1 MKTIKNILKVYK
13 NDIKKIATNIPA
25 LIIIGGLMIIPSLYA
40 WFNIASLMDPYGNA
54 SNLPI
59 AVYTQDEGATFEGKK
74 INLGFELVDGLK
86 DNNDLAWQF
95 PENYDELIDG
105 VNSGDSYAAI
115 VIPSDFSAKLI
126 NAQNTYKHLE
136 IDYIVNEKINAIAP
150 KMTEAGAKGIT
161 EKINSS
167 INEQLTKQLVKYS
180 NKLKEGVSKKEGEY
194 YSSINSLDELISNFS
209 AIDNTFNKYNTIAQN
224 ISEGIKTLDSFNES
238 LNSNINNLDYTNI
251 YLKLDQISAVIDDE
265 NLVNGLKTEIE
276 NVESYTKGF
285 NIEVDTSGYE
295 NLNLKISDF
304 IYNKWP
310 TYKSLIISGDQ
321 DLKQAGEDYKQI
333 EQYLNKDGGKAGEF
347 MSAPV
352 LLKTKT
358 MYPVE
363 NYGSSSMPFYT
374 ALCLWVGSLLLASI
388 LSFETSLKV
397 RNIEVYF
404 GKLLTFISIGCV
416 QAIVVTLGDVKLLNL
431 TILNPWYLLIFNLI
445 ISICFMIIIFTL
457 GFVLGNMGKAIGI
470 ILLVLSISGGGGNF
484 PIEVSGEFFNAVHP
498 YLPFTYAVRLL
509 REALA
514 GIYVPT
520 VVEAIL
526 FLIKSSVLGI
536 IFGVIGT
543 KYLKRY
549 FELFDKKAK
558 ESGLIH

>member
-25 LIIIGGLMIIPSLYA
+25 LIMIGGLMIIPSLYA

-59 AVYTQDEGATFEGKK
+59 AVYTKDEGATFEGKK

-115 VIPSDFSAKLI
+115 VIPSDFSTKLI

>member
-1 MKTIKNILKVYK
+1 MKIIKNALKVYK
-13 NDIKKIATNIPA
+13 NDIKKITTNIPA

-59 AVYTQDEGATFEGKK
+59 AVYTKDEGATFEGQK
-74 INLGFELVDGLK
+74 INLGLELVDGLK
-86 DNNDLAWQF
+86 DNKNLAWQY
-95 PENYDELIDG
+95 PKDYDELKEG

-115 VIPSDFSAKLI
+115 VIPSDFSTKLI

-150 KMTEAGAKGIT
+150 KMTEAGANGIT
-161 EKINSS
+161 EKINST
-167 INEQLTKQLVKYS
+167 INEQLTNQLVEYS
-180 NKLKEGVSKKEGEY
+180 NKLKEEVNQKEGDY
-194 YSSINSLDELISNFS
+194 YSSINSLDQLISNFS
-209 AIDNTFNKYNTIAQN
+209 TIDNSFNKYNNIAQN
-224 ISEGIKTLDSFNES
+224 ISVGIKTLDSFNKN
-238 LNSNINNLDYTNI
+238 LNSDINQLDFTNI
-251 YLKLDQISAVIDDE
+251 YLKLDQISAVIEDQS
-265 NLVNGLKTEIE
+265 LVNGLKTEIGKIE
-276 NVESYTKGF
+276 KYTKSF
-285 NIEVDTSGYE
+285 NIDIDTSDYE

-310 TYKSLIISGDQ
+310 TYKSLIINGDQ

-347 MSAPV
+347 MSNPV
-352 LLKTKT
+352 QLKTKK

-388 LSFETSLKV
+388 LSFKTTFKV

-431 TILNPWYLLIFNLI
+431 TILNPWYLLIFNLM
-445 ISICFMIIIFTL
+445 ISVCFMTIIFTL
-457 GFVLGNMGKAIGI
+457 GFVLGNIGKGIGI

-520 VVEAIL
+520 VIEAIL
-526 FLIKSSVLGI
+526 FLIKSSVLAI
-536 IFGVIGT
+536 IFGVLGI
-543 KYLKRY
+543 KYLKEY
-549 FELFDKKAK
+549 FDLFDKKAK